1 MTTRIVIPDYLHS
14 VFDGR
19 KLHYNPNEACLQ
31 CRQASFVFQAS
42 FTVQTQHC
50 QTLKTWILKSKN
62 ILFAFLSHCTKETHT
77 RESTIHQRNTTAHTI
92 LHSIQKSSRQ
102 TTEQAFSHNQNGKYC
117 TRREQVCKKNEH
129 AFCTSFTPHGKVFI
143 HRNAGNLAFREQ
155 GSQSAA

>member
-1 MTTRIVIPDYLHS
+1 MLFQTICTAFSTDENSITTRTRLVCDADKPHLFS
-14 VFDGR
+14 
-19 KLHYNPNEACLQ
+19 KEA
-31 CRQASFVFQAS
+31 F

-155 GSQSAA
+155 RSQSAA

>member
-1 MTTRIVIPDYLHS
+1 MLFQTICTAFSTDENSITTRTRLVCDADKPHLFS
-14 VFDGR
+14 
-19 KLHYNPNEACLQ
+19 KE
-31 CRQASFVFQAS
+31 AS

-102 TTEQAFSHNQNGKYC
+102 TTEQAFSHNQNANIVQEESKCAKRTNMPFALLLRLMAKFLYTGMQE
-117 TRREQVCKKNEH
+117 T
-129 AFCTSFTPHGKVFI
+129 
-143 HRNAGNLAFREQ
+143 
-155 GSQSAA
+155 